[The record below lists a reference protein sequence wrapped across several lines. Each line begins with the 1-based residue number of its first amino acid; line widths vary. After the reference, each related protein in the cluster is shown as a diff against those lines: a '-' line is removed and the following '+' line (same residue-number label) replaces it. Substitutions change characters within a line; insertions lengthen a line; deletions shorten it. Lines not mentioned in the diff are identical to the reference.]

1 MAIAAVVGVGGAQQ
15 HVAAVLFGGR
25 AQVAAVV
32 VADPAVVLARR
43 RRVDVG
49 QVDVG
54 RRLIHLL
61 ARTCAR
67 PSAQQQRHHLLLG
80 FDFRG
85 APSGARANSF
95 RAEFYQSIL
104 GPVLTDQ

>member
-67 PSAQQQRHHLLLG
+67 PSAQQQRHG